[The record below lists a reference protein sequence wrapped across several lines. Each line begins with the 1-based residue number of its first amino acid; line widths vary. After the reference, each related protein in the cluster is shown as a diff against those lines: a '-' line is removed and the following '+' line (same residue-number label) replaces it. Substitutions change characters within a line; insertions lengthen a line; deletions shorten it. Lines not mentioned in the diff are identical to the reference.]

1 MSPGAHQWPVNP
13 AAIAVRPQTTRTL
26 CHEPKCHLLAEYQ
39 VASSRQETVHYCQ
52 RHTKAT
58 IRRAIGKPPSL
69 VKMLRTTQEKDSKI
83 QRTGHRHIHWPAGD
97 RADDQMEEIEKFLTV
112 YSDTA
117 LCGVYVSLRY
127 MAREKGEITCPKCQ
141 RR

>member
-1 MSPGAHQWPVNP
+1 MAFP
-13 AAIAVRPQTTRTL
+13 
-26 CHEPKCHLLAEYQ
+26 
-39 VASSRQETVHYCQ
+39 RQETIHYCQ
-52 RHTKAT
+52 RHTRAT

-69 VKMLRTTQEKDSKI
+69 VKMLRATEELDSKI
-83 QRTGHRHIHWPAGD
+83 QRTAGRHIHWPAGD
-97 RADDQMEEIEKFLTV
+97 RADDQMEEIERTLTV

-127 MAREKGEITCPKCQ
+127 MAREKGEVTCPKCQ